1 MDNYDIKYGGEII
14 HGYCFKVQFC
24 IDNDLDIPKFGIQS
38 SNGPGADNIRAY
50 LLNYHKF
57 YKKSHSE
64 AWESSRFCCIIIIL
78 VNVLWSV

>member
-1 MDNYDIKYGGEII
+1 M
-14 HGYCFKVQFC
+14 
-24 IDNDLDIPKFGIQS
+24 DNDLDIPKFGIQS

-64 AWESSRFCCIIIIL
+64 A
-78 VNVLWSV
+78 